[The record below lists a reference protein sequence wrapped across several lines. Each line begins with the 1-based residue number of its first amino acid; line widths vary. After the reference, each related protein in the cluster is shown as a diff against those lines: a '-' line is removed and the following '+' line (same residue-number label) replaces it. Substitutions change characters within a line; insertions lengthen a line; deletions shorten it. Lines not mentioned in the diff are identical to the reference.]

1 MNRLVALCLGLGLA
15 GNALAAMAQMQVRV
29 EGAVDHPG
37 VLTLK
42 DGARLSDAALAAGV
56 QPQAYLLGAAWL
68 RPSRLIAQQ
77 RLKVGILFDLDSLHL
92 RAMQHG
98 DVALA
103 DTVGQLRNEVAAL
116 PVTGREPALLAPRAV
131 EVDATANRPLL
142 PGDRLF
148 YPLRPGTIRITGA
161 VQSPCTLPLRPMLDA
176 YRYLAECP
184 RARRAD
190 RDWVY
195 VIQPDG
201 RVFRQGVA
209 PWNRSAPLAL
219 APGATIYVP
228 LPERAAQAVDT
239 TLNHDLADFLAT
251 QLLPGPGAV
260 P

>member
-1 MNRLVALCLGLGLA
+1 MVAEERRHFGTKAIVGRALGTAQAAQAGTLGRPVRWRLNRA
-15 GNALAAMAQMQVRV
+15 GGYAT
-29 EGAVDHPG
+29 P
-37 VLTLK
+37 
-42 DGARLSDAALAAGV
+42 DGASGAL
-56 QPQAYLLGAAWL
+56 
-68 RPSRLIAQQ
+68 
-77 RLKVGILFDLDSLHL
+77 
-92 RAMQHG
+92 G
-98 DVALA
+98 DYRV
-103 DTVGQLRNEVAAL
+103 
-116 PVTGREPALLAPRAV
+116 
-131 EVDATANRPLL
+131 
-142 PGDRLF
+142 
-148 YPLRPGTIRITGA
+148 
-161 VQSPCTLPLRPMLDA
+161 PLRPMLDA